1 MKKVTV
7 LVTGG
12 CGFVGKEVV
21 KQLLEKN
28 YSVLVVDDFSNSIP
42 LDESDSLKVKN
53 HDLTNSDGLLEIFKG
68 AQYCI
73 HLAAR
78 VGGVGYMN
86 SSKSEILRENI
97 LIDVNTISVVS
108 KLNIKLV
115 YASTVIVYDQS
126 KDIPYKEDQ
135 KDMPPPQSDYG
146 LSKLIGERLCQSYAK
161 GKGLEFVIA
170 RIFNVYGINPNNIP
184 KEKLHVIP
192 DLIRKISKKG
202 KLQLIGGGR
211 QTRTF
216 VHVSDVASALILMME
231 SQSVNGEIFN
241 VASDEKYKILEL
253 AKIIWGLLKGK
264 EPFYALNLDFEG
276 TDLIDSL
283 GDNSKISRLLD
294 WKAKISLKDSL
305 PKIVDWYCKDYETK
319 NIS

>member
-1 MKKVTV
+1 MKKVSV

-21 KQLLEKN
+21 KQLLEKD
-28 YSVLVVDDFSNSIP
+28 YAVLVVDDFSNSIP
-42 LDESDSLKVKN
+42 LNESDSLKVKN
-53 HDLTNSDGLLEIFKG
+53 HDLTNSAGLMEIFKG
-68 AQYCI
+68 AQCCI

-78 VGGVGYMN
+78 IGGVGYMN

-97 LIDVNTISVVS
+97 LIDANTISVVS

-126 KDIPYKEDQ
+126 KNIPYKEDQ
-135 KDMPPPQSDYG
+135 RDMPPPQSDYG
-146 LSKLIGERLCQSYAK
+146 FSKLIGERLCQSYQK

-170 RIFNVYGINPNNIP
+170 RIFNVYGINPNKIP

-216 VHVSDVASALILMME
+216 VHVSDVANALILMME
-231 SQSVNGEIFN
+231 SQSANGEIFN
-241 VASDEKYKILEL
+241 VASDEKIKILEL
-253 AKIIWGLLKGK
+253 ARIIWGLLKGK
-264 EPFYALNLDFEG
+264 EPFYADNLDFEG

-283 GDNSKISRLLD
+283 GDNSKIRKLLG
-294 WKAKISLKDSL
+294 WKAKISLKKSL
-305 PKIVDWYCKDYETK
+305 PKIVEWYRKDYETK
-319 NIS
+319 DIS